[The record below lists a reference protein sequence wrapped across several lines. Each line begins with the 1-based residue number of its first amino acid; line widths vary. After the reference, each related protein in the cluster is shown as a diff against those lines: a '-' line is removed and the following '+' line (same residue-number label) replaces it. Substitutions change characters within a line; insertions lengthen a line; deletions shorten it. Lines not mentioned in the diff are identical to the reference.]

1 MRKGEWIKFMLW
13 RIKKGALGSKGLKVY
28 IIQKSFTH
36 KIQKGSTLE
45 IQKGS
50 HLRFK
55 RVPHLKFKRVPHFRF
70 QGLPHLDP
78 KAFHTQEIILT
89 EVSFNLFHATGLSY
103 PLKTWENQNFQGC
116 CKKRLS
122 VLINLYKLFSF
133 FLIK

>member
-1 MRKGEWIKFMLW
+1 MLW

-36 KIQKGSTLE
+36 KIQKGSTLEIQKGSTLE

-103 PLKTWENQNFQGC
+103 PLKT
-116 CKKRLS
+116 
-122 VLINLYKLFSF
+122 
-133 FLIK
+133 

>member
-1 MRKGEWIKFMLW
+1 MLW

-36 KIQKGSTLE
+36 KIQKGSTLKIQKSSTLK

-50 HLRFK
+50 TLEI
-55 RVPHLKFKRVPHFRF
+55 LRVPHFRF